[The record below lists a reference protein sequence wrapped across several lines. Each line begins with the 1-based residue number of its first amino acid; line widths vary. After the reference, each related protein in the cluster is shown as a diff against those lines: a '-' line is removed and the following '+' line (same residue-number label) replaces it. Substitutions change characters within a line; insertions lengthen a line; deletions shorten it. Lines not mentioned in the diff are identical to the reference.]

1 MVCWNGAA
9 GKCKGHH
16 TFTRDEKPGDS
27 QWQYDKR
34 DSMYSASARELYI
47 KLARVMLIL
56 CLMPI
61 INRNL
66 RLGGIYHTL
75 VLLQIERRM
84 SSLTKSNQGDQK

>member
-9 GKCKGHH
+9 GKCKRHH
-16 TFTRDEKPGDS
+16 TFTRVEKPDDS
-27 QWQYDKR
+27 QWQDDKR

-56 CLMPI
+56 GLMPI

-75 VLLQIERRM
+75 VMLQTELKM
-84 SSLTKSNQGDQK
+84 SSLTKPNQGDQK